1 MKFINYVNESYE
13 RQFESDIKQYYKEVR
28 SILPVLPKNIDIY
41 FKSNG
46 IAHGMNT
53 GGYAY
58 SPEIISIAISPKKTD
73 INSVRKDLK
82 ATFFHEAYHLAHNY
96 TGATGPFSL
105 LECAIQE
112 GAATIFEQKYTDSKS
127 KDLYGNFGQHSTSLL
142 KEWLEQIK
150 IIKNAKQ
157 MSTKDNNSIT
167 FYDETD
173 KIRWK
178 LYKTGTWLVN
188 QYISNNNI
196 DIKDFANK
204 DVQLLIKQITKS
216 DTMNI

>member
-1 MKFINYVNESYE
+1 MKFINYTNEGFE
-13 RQFESDIKQYYKEVR
+13 RQFESDMKQYYKEVR

-46 IAHGMNT
+46 IAYGMNT

-58 SPEIISIAISPKKTD
+58 SPKIISIAISPNNTD
-73 INSVRKDLK
+73 IDSVRKDLR
-82 ATFFHEAYHLAHNY
+82 ATFFHEAYHIAHNY

-127 KDLYGNFGQHSTSLL
+127 KDLYGNFGQHPTSLL

-150 IIKNAKQ
+150 TIKNAKQ

-188 QYISNNNI
+188 QYISKNNI
-196 DIKDFANK
+196 DIKDFTNI
-204 DVQLLIKQITKS
+204 DVRLIIDSLK
-216 DTMNI
+216 